1 MENKIEQESEQQNNE
16 PINDSSE
23 NNDKK
28 IVEEHFNYRKARE
41 DRIIRNTENRI
52 LRDLGVDSLETAKER
67 IKDNI
72 RLSKELEVEKEN
84 GRKLSVYTAGFDD
97 QFVDFVAHEVNK
109 NLKENEKFED
119 ALDKYKKKHS
129 QFLRSTKI
137 QVNSS
142 PDFENKHKITSPHNI
157 MNDFIRGKI

>member
-1 MENKIEQESEQQNNE
+1 MENKIEQESEQNNE

-67 IKDNI
+67 IKDNL
-72 RLSKELEVEKEN
+72 RLSKELESEN
-84 GRKLSVYTAGFDD
+84 F
-97 QFVDFVAHEVNK
+97 F
-109 NLKENEKFED
+109 
-119 ALDKYKKKHS
+119 
-129 QFLRSTKI
+129 
-137 QVNSS
+137 
-142 PDFENKHKITSPHNI
+142 
-157 MNDFIRGKI
+157 

>member
-1 MENKIEQESEQQNNE
+1 MENKIEQESEQNNE

-72 RLSKELEVEKEN
+72 RLSKELEVEREN

-142 PDFENKHKITSPHNI
+142 PDFENKHRITSSHNI

>member
-16 PINDSSE
+16 SINDSSE

-72 RLSKELEVEKEN
+72 RLSKELEVEREN

-142 PDFENKHKITSPHNI
+142 PDFENKHRITSSHNI

>member
-1 MENKIEQESEQQNNE
+1 MENKIEQESEQNNE

-23 NNDKK
+23 SNDKK

-72 RLSKELEVEKEN
+72 RLSKELEVEREN

-142 PDFENKHKITSPHNI
+142 PDFENKHKITSYHNI